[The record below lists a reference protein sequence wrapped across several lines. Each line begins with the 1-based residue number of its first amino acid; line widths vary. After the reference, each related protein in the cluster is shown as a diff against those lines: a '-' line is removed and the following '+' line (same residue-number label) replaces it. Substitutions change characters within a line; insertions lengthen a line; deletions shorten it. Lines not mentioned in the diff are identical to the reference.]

1 MESNTTYVIN
11 HLPSIKLRIWKGAQI
26 FVLQFILIFVL
37 MHKEFIYGWIVYFL
51 IIAFTV
57 WQLISKRSRQ
67 VVSVS
72 IDYNKEELLIQYNQL
87 LRTKTIRLP
96 FESFNYTYAHEL
108 YDRIH
113 TPMTLV
119 FYDKRKLV
127 AQIMHKYSGW
137 SDDRI
142 KSICE
147 TLLLIKD
154 PVNDKRLFGGR
165 LKK

>member
-1 MESNTTYVIN
+1 MELYKTYAIN
-11 HLPSIKLRIWKGAQI
+11 NLPSMKSRIWKGAQI
-26 FVLQFILIFVL
+26 FVLQFILIFVIT
-37 MHKEFIYGWIVYFL
+37 HKEFIYGWIVYFL
-51 IIAFTV
+51 IIAFTI
-57 WQLISKRSRQ
+57 WQLISKRNRQ
-67 VVSVS
+67 VISVS
-72 IDYNKEELLIQYNQL
+72 MNYDKKELLIRYNQL

-96 FESFNYTYAHEL
+96 FESFNYTYNHEL

-147 TLLLIKD
+147 KLLLIKD

>member
-1 MESNTTYVIN
+1 MDNV
-11 HLPSIKLRIWKGAQI
+11 
-26 FVLQFILIFVL
+26 FVFF
-37 MHKEFIYGWIVYFL
+37 
-51 IIAFTV
+51 FTLSV
-57 WQLISKRSRQ
+57 WLLISKKSRQ
-67 VVSVS
+67 VISVS
-72 IDYNKEELLIQYNQL
+72 IDYDKKELLIQYNQL
-87 LRTKTIRLP
+87 LRTKTVRLA
-96 FESFNYTYAHEL
+96 FESFNYTYTHEL

-127 AQIMHKYSGW
+127 AQIMHKYSDW

-147 TLLLIKD
+147 KLLLIKD

-165 LKK
+165 LKE